1 MKAVVHAADTA
12 RAAGL
17 GWWIPLPWTAEP
29 GHPLPVLRE
38 GRVAAVGVAPLLS
51 ASSAL
56 SEFSADTSVFG
67 KYQETSQRRQRVAVS
82 EC

>member
-1 MKAVVHAADTA
+1 MAHAADTA

-17 GWWIPLPWTAEP
+17 GQWISLPWTAEP
-29 GHPLPVLRE
+29 RRPLPVLGK
-38 GRVAAVGVAPLLS
+38 GRVAAVGAAPLLS
-51 ASSAL
+51 ALSAL

-67 KYQETSQRRQRVAVS
+67 KYQETSQKRQRVAVS

>member
-51 ASSAL
+51 A
-56 SEFSADTSVFG
+56 
-67 KYQETSQRRQRVAVS
+67 
-82 EC
+82 